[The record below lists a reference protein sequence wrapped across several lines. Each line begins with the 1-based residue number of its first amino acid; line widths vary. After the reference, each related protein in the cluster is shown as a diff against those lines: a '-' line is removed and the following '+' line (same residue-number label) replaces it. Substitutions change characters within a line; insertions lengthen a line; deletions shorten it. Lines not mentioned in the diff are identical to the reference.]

1 MQCNVMYTTNYYD
14 NDEILLWL
22 RHTHA
27 HTLKSNWIMVEM
39 LANINNIE
47 KLNVKAKRIESNKQY
62 NTTQNRIMIEWMQT
76 VKERME
82 S

>member
-1 MQCNVMYTTNYYD
+1 
-14 NDEILLWL
+14 
-22 RHTHA
+22 
-27 HTLKSNWIMVEM
+27 MVEM
-39 LANINNIE
+39 LANTVTNIE